1 MLTAHTYT
9 KALACLF
16 ALIAG
21 LISLTSNAAP
31 IAKAVALET
40 RPSLDGD
47 VLNDPAWKPPTSIN
61 SGNNAR

>member
-9 KALACLF
+9 KALACLC

-31 IAKAVALET
+31 NAEAVALET

-47 VLNDPAWKPPTSIN
+47 VLNDPAWKTTNILSLIHI
-61 SGNNAR
+61 